1 MLVPEP
7 RTSSKSSSLRN
18 SCNNNSSLKLL
29 EETADFQAR
38 SAYVASHPE
47 PKQPRAA
54 SDTPSSSLHQ
64 MLFEHDTW
72 SLCNGVRWAANLEFA
87 QDITAAPARPQ

>member
-1 MLVPEP
+1 M
-7 RTSSKSSSLRN
+7 
-18 SCNNNSSLKLL
+18 KLL
-29 EETADFQAR
+29 EVDETADFQHALLTSHRIQNR
-38 SAYVASHPE
+38 SSPG
-47 PKQPRAA
+47 AA

>member
-1 MLVPEP
+1 
-7 RTSSKSSSLRN
+7 
-18 SCNNNSSLKLL
+18 
-29 EETADFQAR
+29 
-38 SAYVASHPE
+38 
-47 PKQPRAA
+47 
-54 SDTPSSSLHQ
+54 

>member
-1 MLVPEP
+1 M
-7 RTSSKSSSLRN
+7 
-18 SCNNNSSLKLL
+18 KLL
-29 EETADFQAR
+29 EVDETADFHDQAR
-38 SAYVASHPE
+38 SAYVASIQNRSSPG
-47 PKQPRAA
+47 AA